1 MQVEVLGLDTIA
13 VVVIGDSMWPT
24 LRDGDTFQAV
34 PYSNQSINAGDVVVF
49 NDPTHTSRICV
60 KRVVHVKPEGLFVE
74 GDNPDPTA
82 STDSHNYGL
91 VSYDLLIGM
100 KR

>member
-13 VVVIGDSMWPT
+13 VVVVGDSMWPT

-34 PYSNQSINAGDVVVF
+34 PYSNQAINIGDVVVF

>member
-1 MQVEVLGLDTIA
+1 MQVEGSSLNTIA

-24 LRDGDTFQAV
+24 LKDGDTFEAI
-34 PYSNQSINAGDVVVF
+34 PYSNQTINEGDIVVF
-49 NDPTHTSRICV
+49 NDPTHPSRICV

-91 VSYDLLIGM
+91 VSYNLLVGM

>member
-24 LRDGDTFQAV
+24 LRDGDTCQAV
-34 PYSNQSINAGDVVVF
+34 PYSTQAINIGDVVVF

>member
-1 MQVEVLGLDTIA
+1 
-13 VVVIGDSMWPT
+13 MWPT
-24 LRDGDTFQAV
+24 LKDGDIIEATSYDGQGLNV
-34 PYSNQSINAGDVVVF
+34 GDLLVF
-49 NDPTHTSRICV
+49 YDPRDSSRVCI
-60 KRVVHVKPEGLFVE
+60 KRLKRIESDGYFVE

-91 VSYDLLIGM
+91 IPDDSVIGF

>member
-1 MQVEVLGLDTIA
+1 MQVEGLNLNTIA
-13 VVVIGDSMWPT
+13 VVVNGDSMWPT
-24 LRDGDTFQAV
+24 LKHGDKFDALV
-34 PYSNQSINAGDVVVF
+34 YSGQEINTGEIIVF
-49 NDPTHTSRICV
+49 RDPTHTSRICV
-60 KRVVHVKPEGLFVE
+60 KRVLHIKPNGLFVE

-91 VSYDLLIGM
+91 ISFDLLIGM

>member
-1 MQVEVLGLDTIA
+1 MQVEGSILNTIA

-24 LRDGDTFQAV
+24 LRDGDTFEAI
-34 PYSNQSINAGDVVVF
+34 PYSNQQIEIGDVVVF

-60 KRVVHVKPEGLFVE
+60 KRVAHVKPDGLFVE

>member
-1 MQVEVLGLDTIA
+1 
-13 VVVIGDSMWPT
+13 MWPT
-24 LRDGDTFQAV
+24 LKDGDVIKATSYDGQDLTV
-34 PYSNQSINAGDVVVF
+34 GDVLVF
-49 NDPTHTSRICV
+49 YDPRDSSRVCI
-60 KRVVHVKPEGLFVE
+60 KRLKRIEANGYFVE

-91 VSYDLLIGM
+91 IPDRLVIGF

>member
-1 MQVEVLGLDTIA
+1 VQVEGSSLNTIA

-24 LRDGDTFQAV
+24 LRDGDTFEAI
-34 PYSNQSINAGDVVVF
+34 PYSNQSINEGDIVVF
-49 NDPTHTSRICV
+49 NDPTHPSRICV
-60 KRVVHVKPEGLFVE
+60 KRVVHIKLEGLFVE

-91 VSYDLLIGM
+91 VSYDLLVGM

>member
-1 MQVEVLGLDTIA
+1 MQVEGLNLNTIA
-13 VVVIGDSMWPT
+13 VVVNGDSMWPT
-24 LRDGDTFQAV
+24 LKHGDTFDALV
-34 PYSNQSINAGDVVVF
+34 YSGQEINTGEIIVF
-49 NDPTHTSRICV
+49 RDPTHTSRICV
-60 KRVVHVKPEGLFVE
+60 KRVLHIKPNGLFVE

-91 VSYDLLIGM
+91 ISFDLLIGM

>member
-1 MQVEVLGLDTIA
+1 MQVEGLNLNTIA
-13 VVVIGDSMWPT
+13 VVVNGDSMWPT
-24 LRDGDTFQAV
+24 LKHGDTFDALV
-34 PYSNQSINAGDVVVF
+34 YSGQEINEGEIIVF
-49 NDPTHTSRICV
+49 RDPTHSSRICV
-60 KRVVHVKPEGLFVE
+60 KRVLHIKPDGLFVE

-91 VSYDLLIGM
+91 VSFDLLIGM

>member
-1 MQVEVLGLDTIA
+1 MA
-13 VVVIGDSMWPT
+13 VVVNGDSMWPT
-24 LRDGDTFQAV
+24 LKDGDSLDVNVF
-34 PYSNQSINAGDVVVF
+34 GDQRLQTGDLVVF
-49 NDPTHTSRICV
+49 LDPRDASRICI
-60 KRVVHVKPEGLFVE
+60 KRLKRIEENGLFVE

-91 VSYDLLIGM
+91 IPLESVIGF

>member
-1 MQVEVLGLDTIA
+1 MQVEGSSLNTIA

-24 LRDGDTFQAV
+24 LKDGDTFEAI
-34 PYSNQSINAGDVVVF
+34 PYSNQSINEGDIVVF
-49 NDPTHTSRICV
+49 NDPTHPSRICV

-91 VSYDLLIGM
+91 VSYNLLVGM

>member
-1 MQVEVLGLDTIA
+1 MA
-13 VVVIGDSMWPT
+13 VVVNGDSMWPT
-24 LRDGDTFQAV
+24 LKDGETIHVNVLGEQHLQ
-34 PYSNQSINAGDVVVF
+34 PGDLVVF
-49 NDPTHTSRICV
+49 PDPRDASRTCI
-60 KRVVHVKPEGLFVE
+60 KRLKRIEENGLFVE

-91 VSYDLLIGM
+91 IPFESVIGF

>member
-13 VVVIGDSMWPT
+13 VVVVGDSMWPT

-34 PYSNQSINAGDVVVF
+34 PYSNQAINVGDLVVF

-60 KRVVHVKPEGLFVE
+60 KRVVHVKSEGLFVE

>member
-13 VVVIGDSMWPT
+13 VVVVGDSMWPT

>member
-1 MQVEVLGLDTIA
+1 VQVEGLNLNTIA
-13 VVVIGDSMWPT
+13 VVVNGDSMWPT
-24 LRDGDTFQAV
+24 LKHGDKFDALV
-34 PYSNQSINAGDVVVF
+34 YSGQEIKIGEIIVF
-49 NDPTHTSRICV
+49 RDPTHISRICV
-60 KRVVHVKPEGLFVE
+60 KRVLHIKPNGLFVE

-91 VSYDLLIGM
+91 VSFDLLIGM

>member
-1 MQVEVLGLDTIA
+1 METLAI
-13 VVVIGDSMWPT
+13 VVNGDSMWPT
-24 LRDGDTFQAV
+24 LKDGDVIKATSYDGQDLNV
-34 PYSNQSINAGDVVVF
+34 GDLLVF
-49 NDPTHTSRICV
+49 YDPRDSSRVCI
-60 KRVVHVKPEGLFVE
+60 KRLKRIEANGYFVE

-91 VSYDLLIGM
+91 IADDSVIGF

>member
-1 MQVEVLGLDTIA
+1 MTTIA

-24 LRDGDTFQAV
+24 LRDGDTFDAV
-34 PYSNQSINAGDVVVF
+34 TYTNQVINEGDIVVF
-49 NDPTHTSRICV
+49 RDPTHPSRICV
-60 KRVVHVKPEGLFVE
+60 KRVVHVKQDGLFVE

>member
-1 MQVEVLGLDTIA
+1 MESLAI
-13 VVVIGDSMWPT
+13 VVNGDSMWPT
-24 LRDGDTFQAV
+24 LNDGDVIEAISYEGQDLNV
-34 PYSNQSINAGDVVVF
+34 DDLLVF
-49 NDPTHTSRICV
+49 YDPRDSSRVCI
-60 KRVVHVKPEGLFVE
+60 KRLKRIEADGYFVE

-91 VSYDLLIGM
+91 IPDDSVIGF

>member
-1 MQVEVLGLDTIA
+1 METLAI
-13 VVVIGDSMWPT
+13 VVNGDSMWPT
-24 LRDGDTFQAV
+24 LKDGDVIRATSYDGQDLHV
-34 PYSNQSINAGDVVVF
+34 GDLLVF
-49 NDPTHTSRICV
+49 YDPRDSSRVCI
-60 KRVVHVKPEGLFVE
+60 KRLKRIESDGYFVE

-91 VSYDLLIGM
+91 IPDTLVIGF

>member
-1 MQVEVLGLDTIA
+1 MESLAI
-13 VVVIGDSMWPT
+13 VVNGDSMWPT
-24 LRDGDTFQAV
+24 LNDGEVIEAISYEGQDLNVGDLLVFYDPRD
-34 PYSNQSINAGDVVVF
+34 S
-49 NDPTHTSRICV
+49 SRVCI
-60 KRVVHVKPEGLFVE
+60 KRLKRIEANGYFVE

-91 VSYDLLIGM
+91 IPDDSVIGF

>member
-1 MQVEVLGLDTIA
+1 MQVEGSSLNTIA

-24 LRDGDTFQAV
+24 LRDGDTFEAVSYSDQA
-34 PYSNQSINAGDVVVF
+34 INVGDVVVF
-49 NDPTHTSRICV
+49 KDPTHTSRICV
-60 KRVVHVKPEGLFVE
+60 KRVVHVKPKGLFVQ

-91 VSYDLLIGM
+91 VPYQLLIGM

>member
-1 MQVEVLGLDTIA
+1 MQVEVLGLETIA

-34 PYSNQSINAGDVVVF
+34 PYSNQAINVGDVVVF
-49 NDPTHTSRICV
+49 NDPTHTTRICV
-60 KRVVHVKPEGLFVE
+60 KRVVYVKPEGLFVE

-100 KR
+100 KG

>member
-1 MQVEVLGLDTIA
+1 MQVEGLNLNTIA
-13 VVVIGDSMWPT
+13 VVVNGDSMWPT
-24 LRDGDTFQAV
+24 LKHGDTFDALA
-34 PYSNQSINAGDVVVF
+34 YSGQEINIGDIIVF
-49 NDPTHTSRICV
+49 RDPTHTSRICV
-60 KRVVHVKPEGLFVE
+60 KRVLHIKPNGLFVE

-91 VSYDLLIGM
+91 ISFDLLIGM

>member
-1 MQVEVLGLDTIA
+1 
-13 VVVIGDSMWPT
+13 MWPT
-24 LRDGDTFQAV
+24 LKDGDIIKATSYYGQDLHV
-34 PYSNQSINAGDVVVF
+34 GDLLVF
-49 NDPTHTSRICV
+49 YDPRDSSRVCV
-60 KRVVHVKPEGLFVE
+60 KRLKRIEADGYFVE

-91 VSYDLLIGM
+91 ISDDSVIGF

>member
-1 MQVEVLGLDTIA
+1 MA
-13 VVVIGDSMWPT
+13 VVVNGNSMWPT
-24 LRDGDTFQAV
+24 LKDGDTIGV
-34 PYSNQSINAGDVVVF
+34 NVLDNQDLQPGDLVVF
-49 NDPTHTSRICV
+49 PDPLDATRMCIKRLKRI
-60 KRVVHVKPEGLFVE
+60 EENGLFVE

-91 VSYDLLIGM
+91 IPLESVIGF

>member
-1 MQVEVLGLDTIA
+1 MNKIA
-13 VVVIGDSMWPT
+13 VVVNGDSMWPT
-24 LRDGDTFQAV
+24 LKHGDTFEALV
-34 PYSNQSINAGDVVVF
+34 YSGQEINIGEIIVF
-49 NDPTHTSRICV
+49 RDPTHTSRICV
-60 KRVVHVKPEGLFVE
+60 KRVLHIKPNGLFVE

-91 VSYDLLIGM
+91 VSFDLLIGM

>member
-1 MQVEVLGLDTIA
+1 MQVEGLNLNTIA
-13 VVVIGDSMWPT
+13 VVVNGDSMWPT
-24 LRDGDTFQAV
+24 LKLGDTFDALV
-34 PYSNQSINAGDVVVF
+34 YSGQEINTGEIIVF
-49 NDPTHTSRICV
+49 RDPTHTSRICV
-60 KRVVHVKPEGLFVE
+60 KRVLHIKPNGLFVE

-91 VSYDLLIGM
+91 VSFDLLIGM

>member
-13 VVVIGDSMWPT
+13 VVVVGDSMWPT

-49 NDPTHTSRICV
+49 NDPTHTSPICV

>member
-1 MQVEVLGLDTIA
+1 
-13 VVVIGDSMWPT
+13 MWPT
-24 LRDGDTFQAV
+24 LKDGDTIGV
-34 PYSNQSINAGDVVVF
+34 NVLDNQDLQPGDLVVF
-49 NDPTHTSRICV
+49 PDPSDATRMCIKRLKRI
-60 KRVVHVKPEGLFVE
+60 EENGLFVE

-91 VSYDLLIGM
+91 IPLESVIGF

>member
-1 MQVEVLGLDTIA
+1 MQAEGSILNTIA

-24 LRDGDTFQAV
+24 LRDGDTFEAI
-34 PYSNQSINAGDVVVF
+34 PYSNQPIEIGDVVVF

-60 KRVVHVKPEGLFVE
+60 KRVAHVKPDGLFVE

>member
-13 VVVIGDSMWPT
+13 VVVVGDSMWPT
-24 LRDGDTFQAV
+24 LRDGDTLQAV

>member
-13 VVVIGDSMWPT
+13 VVVVGDSMWPT

-60 KRVVHVKPEGLFVE
+60 KRVIHVKPEGLFVE

>member
-34 PYSNQSINAGDVVVF
+34 PYSNQAINAGDVVVF

>member
-1 MQVEVLGLDTIA
+1 
-13 VVVIGDSMWPT
+13 MWPT
-24 LRDGDTFQAV
+24 LKDGDTIKATSYDGQNLHV
-34 PYSNQSINAGDVVVF
+34 GDLLVF
-49 NDPTHTSRICV
+49 FDPRDSSRVCI
-60 KRVVHVKPEGLFVE
+60 KRLKRIEANGYFVE

-91 VSYDLLIGM
+91 IADDSVIGF